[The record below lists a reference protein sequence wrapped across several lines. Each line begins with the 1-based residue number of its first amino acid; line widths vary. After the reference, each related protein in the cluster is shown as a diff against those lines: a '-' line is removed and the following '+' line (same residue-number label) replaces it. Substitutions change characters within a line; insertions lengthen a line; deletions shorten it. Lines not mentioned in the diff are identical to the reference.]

1 MDDWKEAFQR
11 DLQEQKEKEIE
22 QRKDDFERRL
32 HANLRNIPGYIRQ
45 NNIEKD
51 EFYQAWGLMSG
62 MWNTVDFERIRKIVR
77 IQKEYPEVVKVANK
91 MGRMADDEGQE
102 QLHVAQGNVYKME
115 HSSKS
120 DILGITVGNDLNAL
134 LPTDWRIVPMMSWK
148 TCLSINMLPENFRPS
163 AINPRSCNRHGDWK

>member
-1 MDDWKEAFQR
+1 MP
-11 DLQEQKEKEIE
+11 ISG
-22 QRKDDFERRL
+22 
-32 HANLRNIPGYIRQ
+32 NIPGYIRQ

-134 LPTDWRIVPMMSWK
+134 LPTELAHCADDELEDLFVYKYVTETSD
-148 TCLSINMLPENFRPS
+148 LPL
-163 AINPRSCNRHGDWK
+163 

>member
-1 MDDWKEAFQR
+1 
-11 DLQEQKEKEIE
+11 
-22 QRKDDFERRL
+22 
-32 HANLRNIPGYIRQ
+32 
-45 NNIEKD
+45 
-51 EFYQAWGLMSG
+51 MSG

-163 AINPRSCNRHGDWK
+163 AINPRSCNRHGDGNKACYAERTDDSLSGHFRKHGSGNRKDCIFAAD